1 MSEERLREIERRLDR
16 IEELSEKLRDHP
28 ITLKERFMIH
38 DQALRFREQFLAA
51 LPFSYDVEYRWNKE
65 LKEIMDGMCI
75 LIERALGVRYP

>member
-16 IEELSEKLRDHP
+16 IEEYSEKLRDHP

-38 DQALRFREQFLAA
+38 DQALKFREQFLAT
-51 LPFSYDVEYRWNKE
+51 LPLFYEEYRRGE
-65 LKEIMDGMCI
+65 LKEIINGMCI